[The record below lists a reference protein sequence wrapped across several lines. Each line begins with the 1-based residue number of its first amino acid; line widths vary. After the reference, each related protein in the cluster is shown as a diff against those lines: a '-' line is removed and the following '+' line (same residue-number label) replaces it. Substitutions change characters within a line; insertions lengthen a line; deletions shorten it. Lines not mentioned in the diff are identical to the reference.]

1 MGTFRFLALVAVA
14 DVFLLR
20 WIVCWYECVLMDKPA
35 GAPR

>member
-1 MGTFRFLALVAVA
+1 MGNLRFLMLVAVA

-20 WIVCWYECVLMDKPA
+20 WIVCWYECVLMDTPA